1 MLILHDITYIHPNR
15 DLLFAGIDLVINKN
29 DKIALIGN
37 NGTGKSTL
45 LKILAGNLLPASGV
59 VKTGS
64 KPYYVPQIF
73 GQYNE
78 FTVAEALQVAGKLN
92 ALQQILDGNL
102 TDENMTLLND
112 DWAIEERCR
121 EAFIYWKLTDIDLSQ
136 KMGTLSGG
144 QKTKIFLAGIAIHR
158 PEIVLL
164 DEPSNHLDTSS
175 RELLYEYIQST
186 NNTLVVVSHDRTLL
200 NLLDPVCELSKRGIT
215 VYGGNYDFYAEQ
227 KMIEGD
233 ALSQDVRSKEKALRK
248 AKETERESVERQQKL
263 DARGKK
269 KQEKAGVPTIMM
281 KTLKNSAEKSS
292 SKIKGVHAEKT
303 GSIAQE
309 LSQLRTQL
317 PDIDKMKM
325 DFDNSA
331 LHKGK
336 ILVSAKELNF
346 GYGDQLLWNPP
357 LNFQITSGE
366 RLVIRGANGSGKT
379 TLIKMLLGQL
389 EPQSGAIE
397 RVGVKAIYI
406 DQDYSLID
414 NKLSVYDQA
423 QYFNSGALQEHDIKI
438 RLNRFL
444 FTKEYWDKP
453 CSALSGGEKMRLM
466 FCSLTISNQ
475 APDMIILDEP
485 TNNLDIQNIEILT
498 AAINDYR
505 GTLIVVS
512 HDEYFLKQVN
522 VEEAILVG

>member
-15 DLLFAGIDLVINKN
+15 DLLFAGIDLVVNKN

-45 LKILAGNLLPASGV
+45 LKILAGNLQPASGV
-59 VKTGS
+59 VKTTS

-78 FTVAEALQVAGKLN
+78 FSIAEALQIANKLN
-92 ALQQILDGNL
+92 ALKQILEGNV

-112 DWAIEERCR
+112 DWAIEERCQ
-121 EAFIYWKLTDIDLSQ
+121 EAFIHWQLRDIDLSQ

-144 QKTKIFLAGIAIHR
+144 QKTKVFLAGIAIHR

-164 DEPSNHLDTSS
+164 DEPSNHLDNSS
-175 RELLYEYIQST
+175 RELLYNYIQST

-200 NLLDPVCELSKRGIT
+200 NLLNTVCELSKRGIT
-215 VYGGNYDFYAEQ
+215 VYGGDYDFYAEQ
-227 KMIEGD
+227 KMMESD
-233 ALSQDVRSKEKALRK
+233 ALNQDVRSREKALRK
-248 AKETERESVERQQKL
+248 AKDTERESIERQQKL

-281 KTLKNSAEKSS
+281 KTLKNSAEKST
-292 SKIKGVHAEKT
+292 SKMKGVHAEKT
-303 GSIAQE
+303 DAIAQE
-309 LSQLRTQL
+309 LSQLRTWL

-325 DFDNSA
+325 GFDNSA

-336 ILVSAKELNF
+336 VLISAKDLDF
-346 GYGDQLLWNPP
+346 GYGDQQLWKSP
-357 LNFQITSGE
+357 LSFQIASGE
-366 RLVIRGANGSGKT
+366 RLVIKGANGSGKT
-379 TLIKMLLGQL
+379 TLIKMLLGSL
-389 EPQSGAIE
+389 EPQSGTIE
-397 RVGVKAIYI
+397 RAAVKAIYI
-406 DQDYSLID
+406 DQDYSLIN
-414 NKLSVYDQA
+414 NKLSVYEQA
-423 QYFNSGALQEHDIKI
+423 EEYNSGILQEHDIKI

-466 FCSLTISNQ
+466 ICSLTISNQ

-498 AAINDYR
+498 AAINDYQ

-512 HDEYFLKQVN
+512 HDEYFLKEIR
-522 VEEAILVG
+522 VEREILIG